1 MATMIEFSRTGDVSS
16 PRSLRLRYL
25 GLAFFWACSMLTFRS
40 AILLTGNADTPE
52 FNTLVVV
59 VSFLAN
65 MTTSRGTR
73 RPRPVC

>member
-40 AILLTGNADTPE
+40 AILLTGNADTP
-52 FNTLVVV
+52 NSTHW
-59 VSFLAN
+59 SWS
-65 MTTSRGTR
+65 SRSSRT
-73 RPRPVC
+73 